1 MMRSRILKRVLGIVA
16 VALLFVSGV
25 PRSVD
30 AQEFVLKFG
39 TLDSPTSIIGKGQK
53 WYLDRVEELTNGRV
67 KFEPYWSSSLV
78 PSRQLL
84 DALNT
89 GISDVSFI
97 IPGYYP
103 GKLPLLT
110 VATLPTTYS
119 DAYTFGK
126 AMGDLVQEIPE
137 IREQL
142 AKWNA
147 RFLVSQPFPPYNLIS
162 REPVTSI
169 EDMKGLKVRAFGAQ
183 AKLMERLGAV
193 PVGIPTPEVYTSL
206 QRGAIDAG
214 SYPPLLIVDFKLHE
228 VAKHFWA
235 QPLASNTSLLAI
247 RLATWDKLPADI
259 QQAFDQAS
267 EENHAAYHRI
277 VQVEGNEGS
286 AKDALTEAGVTISP
300 GSQAATDHI
309 NKMTA
314 PIWEEWI
321 QDMEGKGL
329 PGRRVAETFSAL
341 LEKASK
347 EVPSE

>member
-1 MMRSRILKRVLGIVA
+1 MSIRSLARGLAVVA
-16 VALLFVSGV
+16 AAFPLAAGMGQ
-25 PRSVD
+25 P
-30 AQEFVLKFG
+30 AQAQDFTLKFG
-39 TLDSPTSIIGKGQK
+39 TLDSPQSIIGQGQK
-53 WYLDRVEELTNGRV
+53 WYLDRVEELSKGKV

-84 DALNT
+84 DALNS

-126 AMGDLVQEIPE
+126 AMSDLVAATPE
-137 IREQL
+137 IRQQL
-142 AKWNA
+142 AKWGA
-147 RFLVSQPFPPYNLIS
+147 RYLVSQPFPPYNLLS
-162 REPVTSI
+162 RAPVKSVA
-169 EDMKGLKVRAFGAQ
+169 DMKGLKVRAFGAQ
-183 AKLMERLGAV
+183 AKLMKRLGAV

-206 QRGAIDAG
+206 QRGAIDAA

-228 VAKHFWA
+228 VGKHFWA

-247 RLATWDKLPADI
+247 RLKTWDKLPPDV
-259 QQAFDQAS
+259 QKAFDQAAA
-267 EENHAAYHRI
+267 ENHAAYHRI

-286 AKDALTEAGVTISP
+286 AREAFKQAGVAISP
-300 GSQAATDHI
+300 GSQAATDTIDKH
-309 NKMTA
+309 TA

-321 QDMEGKGL
+321 QDMEKKGL
-329 PGRRVAETFSAL
+329 PGRKVAETFAAA

-347 EVPSE
+347 EVPGK

>member
-1 MMRSRILKRVLGIVA
+1 MSIRILARGLAALAVA
-16 VALLFVSGV
+16 VLLAVAGSQTAQ
-25 PRSVD
+25 

-53 WYLDRVEELTNGRV
+53 WYLDRVEELSNGRV

-126 AMGDLVQEIPE
+126 AMSDLVKQTPE

-162 REPVTSI
+162 RKPVKSI
-169 EDMKGLKVRAFGAQ
+169 ADMKGLKVRAFGAQ
-183 AKLMERLGAV
+183 AKLMKRLGAV

-228 VAKHFWA
+228 VGKYFWA

-247 RLATWDKLPADI
+247 RMQTWNKLPPDI
-259 QQAFDQAS
+259 QKIFDQAS

-286 AKDALTEAGVTISP
+286 AKDALKMAGVTISP

-309 NKMTA
+309 NKMTV

-321 QDMEGKGL
+321 QDMEKKGL

-347 EVPSE
+347 EVPGK

>member
-1 MMRSRILKRVLGIVA
+1 MSNRTAKLNRALGVVA
-16 VALLFVSGV
+16 AALLLVTGMQ
-25 PRSVD
+25 RSVD

-89 GISDVSFI
+89 GISDVSFL

-103 GKLPLLT
+103 GKLP
-110 VATLPTTYS
+110 
-119 DAYTFGK
+119 YTFGK
-126 AMGDLVQEIPE
+126 AMSDLVAEIPE

-142 AKWNA
+142 AQWNA
-147 RFLVSQPFPPYNLIS
+147 RYLVSQPFPPYNLIS
-162 REPVTSI
+162 RQPVTSI

-247 RLATWDKLPADI
+247 RMETWDKLPADI

-286 AKDALTEAGVTISP
+286 AKDALTAAGVTISP
-300 GSQAATDHI
+300 GSQSATDHI
-309 NKMTA
+309 NQMTA

-321 QDMEGKGL
+321 QDMEAKGL
-329 PGRRVAETFSAL
+329 PGRRVAETFAAL

-347 EVPSE
+347 EVPGG